1 LAIAFLALL
10 FAACTDI
17 APFPTRQLVRQALV
31 MQVSQTQAELT
42 RQLHLVRSPDWE
54 ITRISIREETPMRIQ
69 NLSSF
74 LVRGTYE
81 LRIDLPAKGVVRRQY
96 PFELYLQR
104 QKENK
109 TWRLA
114 RPLEQNRQGDS
125 SWATYLI
132 KPPGYD

>member
-1 LAIAFLALL
+1 
-10 FAACTDI
+10 
-17 APFPTRQLVRQALV
+17 

-42 RQLHLVRSPDWE
+42 RQLHLARSPDWE

-81 LRIDLPAKGVVRRQY
+81 LRIDLPAQGVVRRQY
-96 PFELYLQR
+96 PFKLYLQR

-114 RPLEQNRQGDS
+114 RPLEQNRQGNS

-132 KPPGYD
+132 KPPGYE